1 MKNRSI
7 DAWLILTSTL
17 LIVFGLIMVYS
28 ASAFSALELVGDEAY
43 YLIRQLIALSVGLVL
58 CVATAVT
65 PMRIIRRYRV
75 VLYSAVLCGLVLC
88 FVPGV
93 RHTANGASRWIGAGG
108 IHWQPSEFA
117 KIIVLIMMADY
128 LDRFRGQMADS
139 RVVLR
144 TILIPLPAL
153 LLIFPQPDFGTTAII
168 AGLCCIMVFI
178 AGLRTT
184 HTFVAAAAGL
194 GIGIPAM
201 IMEPYRVQR
210 LTSFMDPWKT
220 ANAEGRH
227 ALGWFL
233 GTRAG
238 QLHGQAT
245 LPSRTMDRLYWCGHC
260 RRAGFVCH
268 LRHYRP
274 VPNFHMAWSTHCSKC
289 KRLLQYASCRNTDP
303 HGWVRSI
310 FQPWSGHGIAAP

>member
-128 LDRFRGQMADS
+128 LDRFHCLHSYSFFHNLTSAPQPS
-139 RVVLR
+139 
-144 TILIPLPAL
+144 LPACAASWCSSL
-153 LLIFPQPDFGTTAII
+153 DSAPPIHSWQPRLDWASVFPP
-168 AGLCCIMVFI
+168 
-178 AGLRTT
+178 
-184 HTFVAAAAGL
+184 
-194 GIGIPAM
+194 
-201 IMEPYRVQR
+201 
-210 LTSFMDPWKT
+210 
-220 ANAEGRH
+220 
-227 ALGWFL
+227 
-233 GTRAG
+233 
-238 QLHGQAT
+238 
-245 LPSRTMDRLYWCGHC
+245 
-260 RRAGFVCH
+260 
-268 LRHYRP
+268 
-274 VPNFHMAWSTHCSKC
+274 
-289 KRLLQYASCRNTDP
+289 
-303 HGWVRSI
+303 
-310 FQPWSGHGIAAP
+310 